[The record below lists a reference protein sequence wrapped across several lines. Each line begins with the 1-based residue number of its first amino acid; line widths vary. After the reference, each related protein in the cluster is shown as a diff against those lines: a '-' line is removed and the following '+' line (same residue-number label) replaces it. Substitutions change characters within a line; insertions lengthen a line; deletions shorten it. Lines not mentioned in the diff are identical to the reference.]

1 MKSGAGSITIILNL
15 GDHMAKI
22 VDRDKMLTETKQ
34 SLDKIIQGFPQLH
47 KKVEELTADV
57 YEIQSTLDDLRES
70 MDNLNLLEV
79 LDDQS
84 DETRRK
90 IFLKLFQDPTM
101 FDVMR
106 DSMNKSTKKGGGSTH
121 KKK

>member
-1 MKSGAGSITIILNL
+1 
-15 GDHMAKI
+15 MAKI
-22 VDRDKMLTETKQ
+22 VDRDKMFTETKQ